1 MDIHFIRENV
11 RTSVVSPSFVSSS
24 EQVEDMFTKSIGPTL
39 LLSSIVKLVY
49 VISLNQF
56 EGSVGIGIR
65 IRIKITVIVIT
76 GY

>member
-11 RTSVVSPSFVSSS
+11 QTSVASPSFVSSS

-49 VISLNQF
+49 GISLNQF
-56 EGSVGIGIR
+56 EGSVGIR